1 MADVA
6 ERANVSK
13 WQALRHAL
21 CPRCRKGPI
30 FEPRR
35 GLRLPHMYPY
45 CPECGLKYE
54 REHGYFLGAMYIS
67 YGLGLVVIAAFSAIL
82 WATTRLGFYRSI
94 LYGFLIFLPFAPAL
108 AVISRVL
115 WIHFDRA
122 VDPE

>member
-1 MADVA
+1 
-6 ERANVSK
+6 
-13 WQALRHAL
+13 
-21 CPRCRKGPI
+21 
-30 FEPRR
+30 
-35 GLRLPHMYPY
+35 MYPY

-94 LYGFLIFLPFAPAL
+94 LFGFLIFLPFAPAL

-122 VDPE
+122 VDPD